1 MLSFLSKVLMFEQ
14 LCEKWINR
22 KTTPHSSENIKRLR
36 MSWKAYYPDEPLS
49 RELPEKPFASITT
62 LNLRECAERLMKK
75 NLPDKRKSAGCLLA
89 LTGAVNTLQMRRYK
103 VRTVP
108 NVPSV

>member
-1 MLSFLSKVLMFEQ
+1 MSCLGSLLSFLSKVLMFEQ

-22 KTTPHSSENIKRLR
+22 KTTPNSSENIKRLR

-62 LNLRECAERLMKK
+62 LKLRECAERLMKK
-75 NLPDKRKSAGCLLA
+75 NLPDKRKCSRMF
-89 LTGAVNTLQMRRYK
+89 TGINRCCEYA
-103 VRTVP
+103 
-108 NVPSV
+108 SDEEI